1 MWLIVL
7 PLGVTAPWRDRE
19 APAGLRSSRAPHPR
33 PASCTAIF
41 KPGAGKATCRHL
53 SSARPTPFLTLTLL
67 WENTN
72 PLPSPAASRVTDPHP
87 SRGPSQDPRSPRP
100 SPGSREGSRDAC
112 RKVDA
117 AAAGREA
124 EGGRLARRGPCP
136 RGCPA
141 EDRRAGGQRRPL
153 RGGSLLPERTHSF
166 CADSGWGHAFCH
178 WLEAGGG
185 DSNGS
190 FSNKMTFSECPS
202 SVLSGKLQRGAGIL
216 PPKCPRV
223 LDGVGLLRL
232 TEFKSD
238 FKFTSFVVREYTL

>member
-19 APAGLRSSRAPHPR
+19 APAGLRSSRAPHPG

-87 SRGPSQDPRSPRP
+87 SRGPSRDPRSPRP
-100 SPGSREGSRDAC
+100 SPGSRDAC
-112 RKVDA
+112 SKVDA

-141 EDRRAGGQRRPL
+141 EDRRAAGQRRPL
-153 RGGSLLPERTHSF
+153 RGAP
-166 CADSGWGHAFCH
+166 CY
-178 WLEAGGG
+178 
-185 DSNGS
+185 
-190 FSNKMTFSECPS
+190 
-202 SVLSGKLQRGAGIL
+202 LSGRIHFALTPVGVTLSAIGSKRAVGIVTV
-216 PPKCPRV
+216 PFQIK
-223 LDGVGLLRL
+223 
-232 TEFKSD
+232 
-238 FKFTSFVVREYTL
+238 

>member
-1 MWLIVL
+1 M
-7 PLGVTAPWRDRE
+7 GR
-19 APAGLRSSRAPHPR
+19 
-33 PASCTAIF
+33 
-41 KPGAGKATCRHL
+41 ATCRHQ

-87 SRGPSQDPRSPRP
+87 SRGPSCDPRSPRP
-100 SPGSREGSRDAC
+100 SPGSRDGSRDAC
-112 RKVDA
+112 SKVDA

-124 EGGRLARRGPCP
+124 EGGPLARRGPCP

-178 WLEAGGG
+178 WLEAGCG

-238 FKFTSFVVREYTL
+238 FKFTSFVVREHTL

>member
-1 MWLIVL
+1 M
-7 PLGVTAPWRDRE
+7 RDRE

-41 KPGAGKATCRHL
+41 KGGGRGGGRATCRHQ

-87 SRGPSQDPRSPRP
+87 SRGPSRDPRSPRP
-100 SPGSREGSRDAC
+100 SPGSRDGSRDAC
-112 RKVDA
+112 SKVDA